1 MVILFNF
8 YFSQKTYKTMVPY
21 DPEGALGTL
30 TSSFLVFLG
39 VQVCFLFLCLF
50 VVFFSELHGI
60 SFKQLLQFT
69 LILLS
74 IGFLHCRLDTH
85 CSHFLITWPE

>member
-1 MVILFNF
+1 MVILSNF

-50 VVFFSELHGI
+50 VFSALHDV

>member
-50 VVFFSELHGI
+50 VFF
-60 SFKQLLQFT
+60 F
-69 LILLS
+69 
-74 IGFLHCRLDTH
+74 
-85 CSHFLITWPE
+85 

>member
-50 VVFFSELHGI
+50 FFSALHDV

-74 IGFLHCRLDTH
+74 I
-85 CSHFLITWPE
+85 